1 MLAQVALLFAAIFL
15 GAGLAFFPNRS
26 RAIAIAG
33 PVSALLLAVSYYLIP
48 TQNSLAFDHAV
59 GIVGLGRWRHV
70 LLSTGILLHYMI
82 VLGLFRSK
90 SWSWRRAVAVV
101 PLAVLLVAFGVAW
114 VVVSHVHTDD
124 RTALFYSARSGRPLP
139 VFMMN
144 LFAGAGIFYVCA
156 LVAVE
161 YARHSIRAK
170 TRFKRA
176 LLFIGAVLMGGGS
189 AAGVL
194 TIAEAI
200 ASNRGWDNST
210 IHAVRVPFTVGII
223 VLSTGA
229 TAFLTTVASW
239 RARREGA
246 HRRERTDITDLTIYA
261 AQLRAPLH
269 LERSADRTAVRAVY
283 LLSMEHDYR
292 AEQLQAAVEA
302 TGQATY
308 DPRNI
313 GVNED
318 DPHVGLEPYDPYL
331 KTAQTV
337 RAGEENPVWEATLRA
352 ARRLADGGH
361 IALHLLDF
369 ESLPEIGR
377 RRERGWRCDAIQLI
391 ASVLRA
397 YKTGAAS
404 SPLGEGGGNCGRPA
418 GDGPPRPAERERRLL
433 ARRAETHVQQAARVE
448 SGRALRR
455 LRSDLVTPLLVMSDR
470 SMGSFPSEHADRSML
485 RDVYERVR
493 SLGLPPRR
501 CQAALEAARYII
513 YSRNTIVDSS
523 LGRGR
528 SWAQLWEQV
537 RERAETEDVRIAATM
552 WQYVTSGTYFLA
564 DMGRICILVLTP
576 SDTSRGGRPKADSW
590 HRAAAHAIADALRA
604 HGHPSALA
612 PTTNCASVPPRGTS
626 DQSISTEKVGHG
638 L

>member
-1 MLAQVALLFAAIFL
+1 MLAQVALLFAAIFF
-15 GAGLAFFPNRS
+15 GTGLAFFPNRS

-33 PVSALLLAVSYYLIP
+33 PVSALFLAVSYYLIP

-70 LLSTGILLHYMI
+70 LLSMGILLHYMVI
-82 VLGLFRSK
+82 LGLFRSK

-114 VVVSHVHTDD
+114 FVVSQIHTGD
-124 RTALFYSARSGRPLP
+124 RIALFYSARSGRPLP
-139 VFMMN
+139 VFVMN
-144 LFAGAGIFYVCA
+144 LLAGAGIFYVCA

-161 YARHSIRAK
+161 YARHSMRAK
-170 TRFKRA
+170 TRFKRV
-176 LLFIGAVLMGGGS
+176 LLFSGAVLMGGGS
-189 AAGVL
+189 AAGIL

-223 VLSTGA
+223 VLSTVA

-239 RARREGA
+239 RARRKGA
-246 HRRERTDITDLTIYA
+246 HRRERIDITDLTTYA

-269 LERSADRTAVRAVY
+269 LERSADRAAVRAVY
-283 LLSMEHDYR
+283 LLSMEHGYR
-292 AEQLQAAVEA
+292 AEQLAAAVEA

-308 DPRNI
+308 DPHNI

-318 DPHVGLEPYDPYL
+318 DPRVGLEPYDPYL

-337 RAGEENPVWEATLRA
+337 REGEDNPVWEARLRA
-352 ARRLADGGH
+352 ARCLADGGR
-361 IALHLLDF
+361 IALHLLSP

-377 RRERGWRCDAIQLI
+377 RRERGWRRDAIQLV
-391 ASVLRA
+391 ASILRA
-397 YKTGAAS
+397 DEPATAPT
-404 SPLGEGGGNCGRPA
+404 PLGEGGGDCDRPA
-418 GDGPPRPAERERRLL
+418 RDGLSRAEERERRLL
-433 ARRAETHVQQAARVE
+433 TRRADTDAQDVTRVE
-448 SGRALRR
+448 SGGALRR
-455 LRSDLVTPLLVMSDR
+455 LRSDLVIPLLVMSDR
-470 SMGSFPSEHADRSML
+470 SMASFPSACADRAML
-485 RDVYERVR
+485 HDVYRRVR

-513 YSRNTIVDSS
+513 YSRNAIVDGS

-564 DMGRICILVLTP
+564 DVGRICIFVLTP

-612 PTTNCASVPPRGTS
+612 PTTSCGSVPLDGTS
-626 DQSISTEKVGHG
+626 DQSISTEKVGQG